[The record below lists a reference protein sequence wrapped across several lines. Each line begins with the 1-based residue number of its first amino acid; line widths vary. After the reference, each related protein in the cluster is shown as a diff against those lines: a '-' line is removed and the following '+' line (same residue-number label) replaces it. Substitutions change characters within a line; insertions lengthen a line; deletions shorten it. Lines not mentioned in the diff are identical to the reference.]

1 MFLKYRPDGCLVE
14 VLDIKQLMDPFAGS
28 VTARFHAGEEL
39 QEPQAFSKTELVF
52 PSDEVMPRCWL
63 DPAYHQS

>member
-1 MFLKYRPDGCLVE
+1 MFLKYRPDGSLVE
-14 VLDIKQLMDPFAGS
+14 VLDIKQLMDPFADS
-28 VTARFHAGEEL
+28 VTGRFHAGEEL

-63 DPAYHQS
+63 DPAYHQG